1 MKTQRRF
8 TLIELLVVIGI
19 IAVLAAMLMPA
30 LGKAREKA
38 NQASCINQI
47 KQFSLACSVYRSD
60 YRDRFP
66 YWLSTLYPD
75 YVPTQ
80 KLYRCPMDKK
90 YNGDPHPYDG
100 GSDGSG
106 TASMF
111 YDTPGRASVD
121 ESPNFGDR
129 KKKNLQGKGIS
140 YLYQMCNG
148 KSDGVAESWFGTNS
162 TDCPTLADCKE
173 YQLENGDS
181 FNGKNPYDPTLFP
194 IISCFW
200 HVKKN
205 KGGGS
210 SEDYAPVLQ
219 IAYSGNFFMSKVRW
233 EKGQWQP

>member
-1 MKTQRRF
+1 MKTQKRF

-38 NQASCINQI
+38 NQTTCINQL
-47 KQFSLACSVYRSD
+47 KQFSLACTVYRSD

-66 YWLSTLYPD
+66 YWLSSLYPD

-90 YNGDPHPYDG
+90 FDGDPHPYDG
-100 GSDGSG
+100 NE
-106 TASMF
+106 AACF
-111 YDTPGRASVD
+111 YDTPDRSSVD
-121 ESPNFGDR
+121 EKPNFGSS
-129 KKKNLQGKGIS
+129 KKRNLQGKGIS

-148 KSDGVAESWFGTNS
+148 KSDDVAGKWFGTNA

-173 YQLENGDS
+173 YQMENGDS
-181 FNGKNPYDPTLFP
+181 SNGNNPYDPTVFP

-200 HVKKN
+200 HVKKH
-205 KGGGS
+205 KG
-210 SEDYAPVLQ
+210 DNVQQAAPVLQ
-219 IAYSGNFFMSKVRW
+219 IAYSGNYFMSKVHW
-233 EKGQWQP
+233 EDGQWQP

>member
-38 NQASCINQI
+38 NQTVCINQL

-90 YNGDPHPYDG
+90 FNGDPHPYDG
-100 GSDGSG
+100 SSTGAG
-106 TASMF
+106 TAKMF
-111 YDTPGRASVD
+111 YDNKTNKGKD
-121 ESPNFGDR
+121 EDPNFKGG
-129 KKKNLQGKGIS
+129 KKKSLQSEGIS

-148 KSDGVAESWFGTNS
+148 ETDGTAEGWFGCTKEE
-162 TDCPTLADCKE
+162 CPTLADCKE
-173 YQLENGDS
+173 YQLENGDDN
-181 FNGKNPYDPTLFP
+181 NGHNQYDPTIFP

-200 HVKKN
+200 HVKKH
-205 KGGGS
+205 KGDNI
-210 SEDYAPVLQ
+210 EQAAPVLQ
-219 IAYSGNFFMSKVRW
+219 IAYSGNFFMTKVRW
-233 EKGQWQP
+233 EYGQWQP

>member
-38 NQASCINQI
+38 NQTVCINQL
-47 KQFSLACSVYRSD
+47 KQFSLACSTYRSD
-60 YRDRFP
+60 FRDRFP

-80 KLYRCPMDKK
+80 KLYRCPQDKK
-90 YNGDPHPYDG
+90 FDGDPHPYDG
-100 GSDGSG
+100 DK
-106 TASMF
+106 AACF
-111 YDTPGRASVD
+111 YDTPDRASVD
-121 ESPNFGDR
+121 EKPNFGSS
-129 KKKNLQGKGIS
+129 KKRNLQGKGIS

-148 KSDGVAESWFGTNS
+148 KSDNVAGEWFGTNA

-173 YQLENGDS
+173 YQMENGDS
-181 FNGKNPYDPTLFP
+181 SNGNNPYDPTVFP

-200 HVKKN
+200 HVKKH
-205 KGGGS
+205 KG
-210 SEDYAPVLQ
+210 DDVQQAAPVLQ
-219 IAYSGNFFMSKVRW
+219 IAYSGNYFMSKVHW
-233 EKGQWQP
+233 EDGQWQP